1 MRISRAQLRRDIFT
15 YCYIIALGFLL
26 ALAYLLFVVR
36 NNYAPAG
43 LNGIAVM
50 IQYKLNFS
58 VAYMSLLINVPLCVF
73 AFFCLD
79 RRFAVRTLV
88 FSLSYSLFYLWLST
102 QDLARFQY
110 DAGGVDTVFPA
121 MLAGIVSGFCYGSLF
136 RLQASTGG
144 TDVISKYVCQRNPTL
159 NFFWVTFVI
168 NAAVAA
174 VSFFVYA
181 TPDASG
187 VMQYDYRP
195 VCLCLLYCFV
205 SNFLGNFIIKGSKTA
220 YKFLIVTTHAD
231 ELEREI
237 FATLRHSATRLQ
249 GHGSFSGDEKQVL
262 LCVVNRHQLVDFEQ
276 ILKKYDNT
284 FASVETVN
292 ETLGNFKKIK

>member
-1 MRISRAQLRRDIFT
+1 M
-15 YCYIIALGFLL
+15 
-26 ALAYLLFVVR
+26 
-36 NNYAPAG
+36 
-43 LNGIAVM
+43 
-50 IQYKLNFS
+50 
-58 VAYMSLLINVPLCVF
+58 
-73 AFFCLD
+73 
-79 RRFAVRTLV
+79 
-88 FSLSYSLFYLWLST
+88 
-102 QDLARFQY
+102 
-110 DAGGVDTVFPA
+110 
-121 MLAGIVSGFCYGSLF
+121 
-136 RLQASTGG
+136 
-144 TDVISKYVCQRNPTL
+144 
-159 NFFWVTFVI
+159 TFVI

-174 VSFFVYA
+174 VSFFVYV
-181 TPDASG
+181 TPDQNG

-237 FATLRHSATRLQ
+237 FSVLQHSATRLQ
-249 GHGSFSGDEKQVL
+249 GYGSFSGSKKQVL